1 MFGTGKTR
9 LTELLYAEESMICEA
24 ISIQY
29 WSVTDR
35 QKDGHNCHTIIAR
48 QHCYADAR

>member
-35 QKDGHNCHTIIAR
+35 QTHR
-48 QHCYADAR
+48 QTEGWT